1 MAVIQKATDA
11 MNLLASQPSNTVKT
25 GSKNLDFQKVMET
38 TGTADKTTE
47 KQQMNQKDEKVKVAG
62 SANDLMKDK
71 LAAVNNKSVV
81 TEESVPEEE
90 VLASVQVLLQNIK
103 ELIQDVFQIT
113 EEELSDVMGKMEITD
128 MDLLNPQVISDLAV
142 EISGAENA
150 LELLFQP
157 EFTETLKEL
166 QTNINT
172 VKEEVF
178 SKLHVT
184 EKEVVHM
191 IETVAAKEEGIL
203 NKEVKTD
210 PALEQGKE
218 VQKAEVENVPKVV
231 QTEPTD
237 SEQKEMSFQTEDQK
251 DFKGTQQTL
260 AESVISN
267 LEQAITEAMPADISE
282 VDAEKIVRQVITQ
295 IQVSVKADTSSFE
308 MQLYPEHLGKISLQI
323 ASKDGIVTA
332 QIATETEMAKQALE
346 SQLIT
351 LKENLNQQGVKI
363 EAVEVVIASHE
374 FERNLDSQ
382 ANGEEEN
389 KQNGNRQHRKIDFDI
404 LQASEEELTPQE
416 AIIREMML
424 ANGNKINYMA

>member
-218 VQKAEVENVPKVV
+218 VQKAEVEYVPKVV

-282 VDAEKIVRQVITQ
+282 VDAEKIIRQVITQ

-404 LQASEEELTPQE
+404 MQASEEELTPQE

>member
-237 SEQKEMSFQTEDQK
+237 SEQKEMFFQTEDQK

-282 VDAEKIVRQVITQ
+282 VDAEKIIRQVITQ

-404 LQASEEELTPQE
+404 MQASEEELTPQE
-416 AIIREMML
+416 AIIRETML
-424 ANGNKINYMA
+424 ANGYKINYMA

>member
-218 VQKAEVENVPKVV
+218 VQKEEVENVTKVV

>member
-282 VDAEKIVRQVITQ
+282 VDAEKIIRQVITQ

-404 LQASEEELTPQE
+404 MQASEEELTPQE

>member
-203 NKEVKTD
+203 NKEVKID

-282 VDAEKIVRQVITQ
+282 VDAEKIIRQVITQ

>member
-282 VDAEKIVRQVITQ
+282 VDAEKIIRQVITQ

-308 MQLYPEHLGKISLQI
+308 MQLYPEHLGKISLEI

-404 LQASEEELTPQE
+404 MQASEEELTPQE

>member
-282 VDAEKIVRQVITQ
+282 VDAEKIIRQVITQ

-382 ANGEEEN
+382 ANGEKEN

-404 LQASEEELTPQE
+404 MQASEEELTPQE

>member
-1 MAVIQKATDA
+1 

-237 SEQKEMSFQTEDQK
+237 SEQKEMPFQTEDQK

-282 VDAEKIVRQVITQ
+282 VDAEKIIRQVITQ

-404 LQASEEELTPQE
+404 MQASEEELTPQE

>member
-1 MAVIQKATDA
+1 MAIIQKATDA
-11 MNLLASQPSNTVKT
+11 MNLLASQPSNAVKT

-38 TGTADKTTE
+38 TGTADKTTG

-81 TEESVPEEE
+81 AEESVPEEE

-103 ELIQDVFQIT
+103 ELIQDAFQIT

-323 ASKDGIVTA
+323 ASKNGIVTA

-404 LQASEEELTPQE
+404 MQASEEELTPEE

>member
-1 MAVIQKATDA
+1 MAIIQKATDA
-11 MNLLASQPSNTVKT
+11 MNLLASQPSNAVKT

-38 TGTADKTTE
+38 TGTADKTTG

-81 TEESVPEEE
+81 AEESVPEEE

-103 ELIQDVFQIT
+103 ELIQDAFQIT

-150 LELLFQP
+150 LELL
-157 EFTETLKEL
+157 
-166 QTNINT
+166 
-172 VKEEVF
+172 F

-237 SEQKEMSFQTEDQK
+237 SEQKEMSFQSEDKK

-323 ASKDGIVTA
+323 ASKNGIVTA

-404 LQASEEELTPQE
+404 MQASEEELTPEE

>member
-237 SEQKEMSFQTEDQK
+237 SEQKEMPFQTEDQK

-282 VDAEKIVRQVITQ
+282 VDAEKIIRQVITQ

-404 LQASEEELTPQE
+404 MQASEEELTPQE

>member
-203 NKEVKTD
+203 NKEVKID

-282 VDAEKIVRQVITQ
+282 VDAEKIIRQVITQ

-404 LQASEEELTPQE
+404 MQASEEELTPQE

>member
-178 SKLHVT
+178 SKFHVT

-282 VDAEKIVRQVITQ
+282 VDAEKIIRQVITQ

-404 LQASEEELTPQE
+404 MQASEEELTPQE